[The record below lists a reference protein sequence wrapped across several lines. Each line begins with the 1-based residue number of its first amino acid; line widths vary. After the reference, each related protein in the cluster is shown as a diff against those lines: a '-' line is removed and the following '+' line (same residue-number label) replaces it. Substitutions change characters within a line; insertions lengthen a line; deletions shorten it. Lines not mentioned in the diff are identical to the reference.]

1 MATYGFFFD
10 NARCTGCRTCSL
22 ACRDY
27 NDTPREL
34 SFRKVYDVEGG
45 SWEQA
50 EDGTYTTNAF
60 VYHIS
65 LGCQHCADPAC
76 VKACPTTAMH
86 KDAETDLVVVD
97 AEKCIGCGY
106 CAMAC
111 PYGVPAV
118 DREAGHSVKCTGCI
132 DRVKVGKKPICVEAC
147 PLRALDFDE
156 IGALRKA
163 YSGVQQIHPMPDASI
178 THPHL
183 IIKASP
189 AAAAATADGVFIA
202 NPKEVR

>member
-1 MATYGFFFD
+1 MTTYGFFFD
-10 NARCTGCRTCSL
+10 NERCTGCRTCSM

-27 NDTPREL
+27 NDTPREI

-45 SWEQA
+45 NTEVL
-50 EDGTYTTNAF
+50 EDGTCQTNAF

-76 VKACPTTAMH
+76 IKACPTTAMH
-86 KDAETDLVVVD
+86 KDPQTELVVVD

-111 PYGVPAV
+111 PYGVPTV
-118 DREAGHSVKCTGCI
+118 DREAGHSVKCNGCI
-132 DRVKVGKKPICVEAC
+132 DRVKAGKKPICVEAC

-156 IGALRKA
+156 IGALRA
-163 YSGVQQIHPMPDASI
+163 AHTGVQQITPMPDAKI
-178 THPHL
+178 TRPHI
-183 IIKASP
+183 IIKPSP
-189 AAAAATADGVFIA
+189 AAKSAVAAEGFVA
-202 NPKEVR
+202 NPKEV